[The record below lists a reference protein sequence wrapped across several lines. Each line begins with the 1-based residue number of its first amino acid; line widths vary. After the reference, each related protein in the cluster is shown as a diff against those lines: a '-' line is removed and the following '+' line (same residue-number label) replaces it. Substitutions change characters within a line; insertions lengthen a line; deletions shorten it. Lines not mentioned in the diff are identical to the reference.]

1 MSNHASSPA
10 LSIDFLIVFSLSTSW
25 RFCFIGDDGE
35 EVTDDAE
42 ASADS
47 SQTDESQ
54 EEESNDN

>member
-1 MSNHASSPA
+1 
-10 LSIDFLIVFSLSTSW
+10 V
-25 RFCFIGDDGE
+25 IGEDGE

-54 EEESNDN
+54 EAES